1 MNNYNTIS
9 FLDVDDPDDMTYDDI
24 VEMLKKQCNITEKS
38 KIEISNKYCFDGTQ
52 KYIKWSHFTDDAKN
66 KALKKYEERGLEC
79 K

>member
-38 KIEISNKYCFDGTQ
+38 KIEISNKYCFDATQ

-66 KALKKYEERGLEC
+66 KALKKYEE
-79 K
+79 